1 MADFTEL
8 LLLESGSL
16 ILDGKELYTIDEL
29 VQSTGKTRQT
39 IYNWEANGKL
49 IRMVIKG
56 RPLFYYTE
64 E

>member
-1 MADFTEL
+1 MADYTEL
-8 LLLESGSL
+8 LLLKSGSL
-16 ILDGKELYTIDEL
+16 ILEGRELFTIDEL

-39 IYNWEANGKL
+39 IYNWTADGKL
-49 IRMVIKG
+49 IRIDIKG